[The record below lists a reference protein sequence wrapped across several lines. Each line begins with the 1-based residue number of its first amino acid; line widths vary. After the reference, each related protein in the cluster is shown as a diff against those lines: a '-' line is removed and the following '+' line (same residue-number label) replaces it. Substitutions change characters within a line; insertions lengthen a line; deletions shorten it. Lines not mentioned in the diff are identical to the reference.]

1 MNLTPMDHVRAA
13 LADAMAEGL
22 DVSEIWEAANGC
34 ETVEAFI
41 GAIGAVAD
49 AKRAMGI
56 AGPAHTYNE
65 VTGGLGVSAQDTET
79 ALRRALA
86 PLMGIALRK
95 PVAPCRKRPQVQT
108 VTVDMQAGASISDM
122 LTEACKGTQFQVVK
136 V

>member
-22 DVSEIWEAANGC
+22 DVTEIWEAANGC

-41 GAIGAVAD
+41 GAIGAVAA

-65 VTGGLGVSAQDTET
+65 VTGSWV
-79 ALRRALA
+79 
-86 PLMGIALRK
+86 
-95 PVAPCRKRPQVQT
+95 
-108 VTVDMQAGASISDM
+108 
-122 LTEACKGTQFQVVK
+122 
-136 V
+136 